1 MCSKRLTLPKLGGWV
16 ADLVCNDRTRT
27 AVLVSNFFS
36 QISSLMREIRRYHI
50 NFATFLLLDCEFHFD
65 PVKSTVCA
73 HISPRCK
80 SFTLRKNQPSQSC
93 VRFLSFFFVVGYNI
107 ADDRMRTDIHLQ
119 IVSLKKSRQDARFPK
134 IIQEYVFVN
143 ESQLQHLIF
152 FRLNQLYGC
161 TGLGR
166 FGQGL
171 AENGRAGSWY
181 SGRTCESVAIQ

>member
-16 ADLVCNDRTRT
+16 ADLVCNDKTRT

-80 SFTLRKNQPSQSC
+80 SFTLRKSPLSLVFDFLLRYPLFLYTVISLALA
-93 VRFLSFFFVVGYNI
+93 RFLLTIGTRGRGLPPGPPTLPIIGNLNTFPRTKLHLKFTEFGTFNYFFS
-107 ADDRMRTDIHLQ
+107 
-119 IVSLKKSRQDARFPK
+119 VSLKS
-134 IIQEYVFVN
+134 
-143 ESQLQHLIF
+143 HL
-152 FRLNQLYGC
+152 
-161 TGLGR
+161 GL
-166 FGQGL
+166 
-171 AENGRAGSWY
+171 
-181 SGRTCESVAIQ
+181 